1 MWKQIKSRL
10 IDIDRQTV
18 EAECAGKTTL
28 VVQAELKVEWGSE
41 KYINYLD
48 GEERGPL
55 PGCVWGMD
63 GPSSEKREW
72 YTSMSLMQRAG

>member
-28 VVQAELKVEWGSE
+28 VVQAELKVEWGTE

-48 GEERGPL
+48 GEERRAIAWLRLGD
-55 PGCVWGMD
+55 GC
-63 GPSSEKREW
+63 PSSEKREW

>member
-18 EAECAGKTTL
+18 EAECAGKTIL
-28 VVQAELKVEWGSE
+28 VVQAELKVEWGRE

-48 GEERGPL
+48 GEERELL
-55 PGCVWGMD
+55 PGCVWGD
-63 GPSSEKREW
+63 GSPII
-72 YTSMSLMQRAG
+72 

>member
-1 MWKQIKSRL
+1 MGEIAEMCGSRL

-28 VVQAELKVEWGSE
+28 VVQAELKVEWGRD
-41 KYINYLD
+41 KYINYMD

-55 PGCVWGMD
+55 PGCVWGD
-63 GPSSEKREW
+63 GW
-72 YTSMSLMQRAG
+72 LII